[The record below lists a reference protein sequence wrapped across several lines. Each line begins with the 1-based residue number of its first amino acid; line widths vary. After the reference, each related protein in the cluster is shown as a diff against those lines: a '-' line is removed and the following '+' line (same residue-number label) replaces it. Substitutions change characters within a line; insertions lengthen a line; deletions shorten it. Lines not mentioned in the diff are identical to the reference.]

1 MCGMSRRDFLGRLSV
16 GGLALTPLALA
27 LAACG
32 KSEWPEGMAEIK
44 WDRETCPRCSMVIS
58 DRRFAAQLRG
68 GPKDMVVKFDDI
80 GCALHYSREKAAEH
94 AWLSD
99 AATKFWVADS
109 ASKGNEVRWFD
120 ARKAHYVTAT
130 SPMAYNYAAVAQP
143 QAGSFD
149 FDTMKQHILAKER

>member
-1 MCGMSRRDFLGRLSV
+1 MDRRRFV
-16 GGLALTPLALA
+16 IAGLALTPLAA
-27 LAACG
+27 MLAACG
-32 KSEWPEGMAEIK
+32 KKGDWPEGMAPIV
-44 WDRETCPRCSMVIS
+44 WDRDSCARCSMVIS
-58 DRRFAAQLRG
+58 DRRFAVEMRG
-68 GPKDMVVKFDDI
+68 GPKDMTLKFDDI

-99 AATKFWVADS
+99 AATKLWVADS

-130 SPMAYNYAAVAQP
+130 SPMTYNYAAVAQP

>member
-1 MCGMSRRDFLGRLSV
+1 MDRRRFV
-16 GGLALTPLALA
+16 IAGLALTPLAA
-27 LAACG
+27 MLAACG
-32 KSEWPEGMAEIK
+32 KKGDWPEGMAPIV
-44 WDRETCPRCSMVIS
+44 WDRDSCARCSMGIS
-58 DRRFAAQLRG
+58 DRRFAVEMRG
-68 GPKDMVVKFDDI
+68 GPKDMTLKFDDI

-149 FDTMKQHILAKER
+149 FDTTKQHILAKER